1 MKLCI
6 TGSLAFDYIMDYP
19 GRFSD
24 NIMPDKIHK
33 INLSFLIS
41 DLKKQNGGT
50 AGNIAYNLALLKY
63 KPTIF
68 ACAGKDIAEYSQ
80 FLEKSGVDCS
90 EIKISD
96 KPTASA
102 YIMTD
107 KDDNQITAFYPGA
120 MSDSGKYSI
129 TDLKITPDFVV
140 ISPNSPQA
148 IIKLSRECQQ
158 LKIPFM
164 LDIGMQLPSLES
176 NQIKQILHGADIL
189 IGNDYEI
196 ELLKEKSGFS
206 EKNLLEVA
214 NILITTLGPKGSN
227 VKTKSDSLDIKAG
240 KPKKVLD
247 PTGAGDA
254 YRAGFLAGYFKK
266 LDLKV
271 CAQMGSAASC
281 FTIEKYGTTSHR
293 FSLEEFKK
301 RYRENFKTDLKL

>member
-1 MKLCI
+1 MNICI
-6 TGSLAFDYIMDYP
+6 TGSLAYDYIMDYP
-19 GRFSD
+19 GRFAD

-50 AGNIAYNLALLKY
+50 AGNIAYSLALLKY
-63 KPTIF
+63 KPTVF

-90 EIKISD
+90 EIKISP

-120 MSDSGKYSI
+120 MSDSEKFSLAN
-129 TDLKITPDFVV
+129 LKITPDFVV
-140 ISPNSPQA
+140 ISPNSPEA

-164 LDIGMQLPSLES
+164 LDMGMQLPSLQS

-196 ELLKEKSGFS
+196 ELLKDKSGFS

-227 VKTKSDSLDIKAG
+227 IKTKLDSLDIKAG

-254 YRAGFLAGYFKK
+254 YRSGFLAGYLRRF
-266 LDLKV
+266 DLKV
-271 CAQMGSAASC
+271 CGQMGSVASC
-281 FTIEKYGTTSHR
+281 YAIEKYGTTNHR
-293 FSLEEFKK
+293 FTPEDFKK
-301 RYRENFKTDLKL
+301 RYQQNFAEDLTI